1 MINKDDTSTEEAVF
15 CLRAHTHTLPRLFH
29 ACASL
34 IALDPCSFSPTL
46 RPGTSLAPAGVV
58 VAYVNRAACCVSC
71 SPRRNEL
78 LSGAE
83 AVPRTRC
90 THMGMSKL
98 KRDRGREICIYPQVL
113 RGRQRGERSS
123 FIVSLQRIG
132 GTSYFAPIPRVG
144 SQLFGEHKPTLY
156 QAQGTLIQ
164 VLECPLCRVLA
175 GFSRMLKVGTPWRY
189 S

>member
-1 MINKDDTSTEEAVF
+1 MPRQILKINKDDTSTEEAVF
-15 CLRAHTHTLPRLFH
+15 CTLPRLLH
-29 ACASL
+29 SCASL

-90 THMGMSKL
+90 THTHGHVKVETRS
-98 KRDRGREICIYPQVL
+98 REGDMYISASV
-113 RGRQRGERSS
+113 ERSATRRAKLLYS
-123 FIVSLQRIG
+123 VATTDRRYLLLCPNSPSRFTV
-132 GTSYFAPIPRVG
+132 V
-144 SQLFGEHKPTLY
+144 GEHKPTLY
-156 QAQGTLIQ
+156 QA
-164 VLECPLCRVLA
+164 P
-175 GFSRMLKVGTPWRY
+175 RY
-189 S
+189 TDTSA

>member
-15 CLRAHTHTLPRLFH
+15 CTLPRLLH
-29 ACASL
+29 SCASL

-90 THMGMSKL
+90 THMGMSSKL

-144 SQLFGEHKPTLY
+144 SQLLVNTNLRSTKPKVRWYKCLSPPC
-156 QAQGTLIQ
+156 A
-164 VLECPLCRVLA
+164 VSWRAFLECY
-175 GFSRMLKVGTPWRY
+175 K
-189 S
+189 

>member
-15 CLRAHTHTLPRLFH
+15 CLRAPTPTPYRVSSTPAPLLSRSIH
-29 ACASL
+29 AH
-34 IALDPCSFSPTL
+34 FSPTL

-98 KRDRGREICIYPQVL
+98 KRDRGREIRYVYIRNV
-113 RGRQRGERSS
+113 ERSATRRAKLLYS
-123 FIVSLQRIG
+123 VATTDRRYLLLCANSPSRFTV
-132 GTSYFAPIPRVG
+132 V
-144 SQLFGEHKPTLY
+144 GEHKTYALPSPTRY
-156 QAQGTLIQ
+156 TGTS
-164 VLECPLCRVLA
+164 A
-175 GFSRMLKVGTPWRY
+175 
-189 S
+189 

>member
-1 MINKDDTSTEEAVF
+1 MPRQILKINKDDTSTEEAVF
-15 CLRAHTHTLPRLFH
+15 CLRAHTHTLPRLLH

-144 SQLFGEHKPTLY
+144 SQLLVNTNLRCTKPKVHWYKCLS
-156 QAQGTLIQ
+156 APCA
-164 VLECPLCRVLA
+164 VSWRAFLEC
-175 GFSRMLKVGTPWRY
+175 
-189 S
+189 